1 MTRRSSPRMTT
12 HPSTRRTLCCNGC
25 RFEERR
31 YMMDERMWPRLGA
44 ASGMLFVALLLG
56 GDSVPVGDSVGFSP
70 ELFGLILFVPFLGYL
85 FAVLRRAEGGDGWLS
100 ATAFGAGLV
109 ALAVKLASFAPFI
122 AARKAG
128 ADTQIEGALIAM
140 NDASFMLT
148 LAPLGVMVAAAS
160 ALIIRTGALPVW
172 LGWAG
177 AVTACALLVNSAFLN
192 AEFGPAF
199 LLFLLWTILTSA
211 IMTRR
216 ASAGRT
222 EGSTAPKSVRSEPV
236 RR

>member
-1 MTRRSSPRMTT
+1 
-12 HPSTRRTLCCNGC
+12 
-25 RFEERR
+25 
-31 YMMDERMWPRLGA
+31 MDKRLRPRLGA
-44 ASGMLFVALLLG
+44 ASGMLFVALLMG
-56 GDSVPVGDSVGFSP
+56 GESVPLGDVVP
-70 ELFGLILFVPFLGYL
+70 WELFGLIAFVPFLGYL

-100 ATAFGAGLV
+100 ATTFGAGLV

-122 AARKAG
+122 AARGAEAG
-128 ADTQIEGALIAM
+128 TQIEGALIAM
-140 NDASFMLT
+140 NNASFMLT

-160 ALIIRTGALPVW
+160 VLIIRTGALPVW

-199 LLFLLWTILTSA
+199 ILFLLWTVLTSA

-216 ASAGRT
+216 AGAART
-222 EGSTAPKSVRSEPV
+222 KGSTGPESVRPEPV
-236 RR
+236 R

>member
-1 MTRRSSPRMTT
+1 
-12 HPSTRRTLCCNGC
+12 
-25 RFEERR
+25 
-31 YMMDERMWPRLGA
+31 MDKRIGPRLGA
-44 ASGMLFVALLLG
+44 ASGMLFVALLMG
-56 GDSVPVGDSVGFSP
+56 GESVPLGDVVP
-70 ELFGLILFVPFLGYL
+70 WELFGLIVFVPFLGYL

-100 ATAFGAGLV
+100 ATTFGAGLV

-122 AARKAG
+122 AARGAG
-128 ADTQIEGALIAM
+128 TQIEGALIAM

-177 AVTACALLVNSAFLN
+177 AFTGGALLVNSAFLD

-199 LLFLLWTILTSA
+199 LLFMLWTVLTSA
-211 IMTRR
+211 ILTRR
-216 ASAGRT
+216 AGVTRT
-222 EGSTAPKSVRSEPV
+222 KDSSSPGSTQPEPV
-236 RR
+236 R

>member
-1 MTRRSSPRMTT
+1 
-12 HPSTRRTLCCNGC
+12 
-25 RFEERR
+25 
-31 YMMDERMWPRLGA
+31 MMDKRMGSRLGA

-56 GDSVPVGDSVGFSP
+56 GESLPLADVVPW
-70 ELFGLILFVPFLGYL
+70 ELFGLIAFVPFLGYL

-122 AARKAG
+122 AARGAG
-128 ADTQIEGALIAM
+128 TQIEGALIAM
-140 NDASFMLT
+140 NNASFILT
-148 LAPLGVMVAAAS
+148 LAPLGIMVAAAS

-199 LLFLLWTILTSA
+199 VLFLLWTILTSA

-216 ASAGRT
+216 ARR
-222 EGSTAPKSVRSEPV
+222 PSVETSVSPEPTRGV
-236 RR
+236 

>member
-1 MTRRSSPRMTT
+1 
-12 HPSTRRTLCCNGC
+12 
-25 RFEERR
+25 
-31 YMMDERMWPRLGA
+31 MDKRIGPRLGA
-44 ASGMLFVALLLG
+44 ASGMLFVALLMG
-56 GDSVPVGDSVGFSP
+56 GESVPLGDVVP
-70 ELFGLILFVPFLGYL
+70 WELFGLIVFVPFLGYL

-100 ATAFGAGLV
+100 ATTFGAGLV

-122 AARKAG
+122 AARGAG
-128 ADTQIEGALIAM
+128 TQIEGALIAM

-177 AVTACALLVNSAFLN
+177 VVTACALLVNSAFLD

-199 LLFLLWTILTSA
+199 LLFMLWIVLTSA
-211 IMTRR
+211 ILTRR
-216 ASAGRT
+216 AGVTRTKESSSPESAR
-222 EGSTAPKSVRSEPV
+222 PEPV
-236 RR
+236 R

>member
-1 MTRRSSPRMTT
+1 
-12 HPSTRRTLCCNGC
+12 
-25 RFEERR
+25 
-31 YMMDERMWPRLGA
+31 MMDERMWPRLGA

-56 GDSVPVGDSVGFSP
+56 GESLPLADVVPW
-70 ELFGLILFVPFLGYL
+70 ELFGLILFVPFLGCL

-100 ATAFGAGLV
+100 ATALGAGLV
-109 ALAVKLASFAPFI
+109 ALAVKLASFAPYI
-122 AARKAG
+122 AARG

-140 NDASFMLT
+140 NNASFILT
-148 LAPLGVMVAAAS
+148 LAPLGIMVAAAS
-160 ALIIRTGALPVW
+160 ALIIRTGALPIW
-172 LGWAG
+172 LGWGG

>member
-1 MTRRSSPRMTT
+1 MDKRMG
-12 HPSTRRTLCCNGC
+12 S
-25 RFEERR
+25 
-31 YMMDERMWPRLGA
+31 RLGA

-56 GDSVPVGDSVGFSP
+56 GESLPLADVVPW
-70 ELFGLILFVPFLGYL
+70 ELFGLIAFVPFLGYL

-100 ATAFGAGLV
+100 ATAFGAGLI

-122 AARKAG
+122 AARGAG
-128 ADTQIEGALIAM
+128 TQIEGALVAM

-160 ALIIRTGALPVW
+160 VLIIRTGALPVW

-177 AVTACALLVNSAFLN
+177 AFTGGALLVNSAFLD

-199 LLFLLWTILTSA
+199 LLFLLWTVLTSA

-216 ASAGRT
+216 AGQARQKDTVGPSG
-222 EGSTAPKSVRSEPV
+222 EPARV
-236 RR
+236 G

>member
-1 MTRRSSPRMTT
+1 
-12 HPSTRRTLCCNGC
+12 
-25 RFEERR
+25 
-31 YMMDERMWPRLGA
+31 MDKWMWPRLGA

-56 GDSVPVGDSVGFSP
+56 GDSVPVGDDVGFSP

-100 ATAFGAGLV
+100 ATALGAGLV

-122 AARKAG
+122 AAREAEAG
-128 ADTQIEGALIAM
+128 TQIEGALIAM
-140 NDASFMLT
+140 NNASFILT

-216 ASAGRT
+216 AGR
-222 EGSTAPKSVRSEPV
+222 PSVETSVSPEPARV
-236 RR
+236 R

>member
-1 MTRRSSPRMTT
+1 
-12 HPSTRRTLCCNGC
+12 
-25 RFEERR
+25 
-31 YMMDERMWPRLGA
+31 MDKRIGPRLGA
-44 ASGMLFVALLLG
+44 ASGMLFVALLMG
-56 GDSVPVGDSVGFSP
+56 GESVPLGDVVP
-70 ELFGLILFVPFLGYL
+70 WELFGLIVFVPFLGYL

-122 AARKAG
+122 AARGTEAG
-128 ADTQIEGALIAM
+128 TQIEGALVAM

-160 ALIIRTGALPVW
+160 TLIIRTGALPVW

-199 LLFLLWTILTSA
+199 ILFLLWTVLTSA

-216 ASAGRT
+216 AGAGRT
-222 EGSTAPKSVRSEPV
+222 KGATGPEAVRSEPV
-236 RR
+236 R

>member
-1 MTRRSSPRMTT
+1 
-12 HPSTRRTLCCNGC
+12 
-25 RFEERR
+25 
-31 YMMDERMWPRLGA
+31 MMDKQMWPRLGA

-56 GDSVPVGDSVGFSP
+56 GESLPLADVVPW

-85 FAVLRRAEGGDGWLS
+85 FAVLRQAEGGDGWLS
-100 ATAFGAGLV
+100 ATALGAGLV

-122 AARKAG
+122 AAREAG
-128 ADTQIEGALIAM
+128 AGTQIEGALIAM
-140 NDASFMLT
+140 NNASFILT

-199 LLFLLWTILTSA
+199 ILFLLWTVLTSA

-216 ASAGRT
+216 AGAART
-222 EGSTAPKSVRSEPV
+222 KGSTGPASVRPEPV
-236 RR
+236 R